1 MRIIRTVLIVFSI
14 AAAGLF
20 AISELIIFAG
30 RDTTL
35 PQITAETDTIEV
47 TSEYTRD
54 DLMQGIYAWDD
65 EEGDLTSK
73 VVLSSLSRFVDKGV
87 CSLTYVVFDSS
98 DQSASLTRKVK
109 FTDYHSP
116 RFTLKEPMVFRAGEG
131 TYDDITERLG
141 AQDVLD
147 GNRKDWI
154 IRTDSNLNF
163 QSPGDYSISV
173 QVSNSYGDTASETL
187 PVHVVEAE
195 DQRVQISLGTGIVY
209 IEVGE
214 KLDAADYITGVESSD
229 GGKMS
234 ASDVKV
240 SSDVETKTPGCYEV
254 HYQAE
259 DSSGQSGET
268 WLTVIVE
275 DGGDV

>member
-1 MRIIRTVLIVFSI
+1 MRIIRTLLIVFSI
-14 AAAGLF
+14 VGAGLF

-47 TSEYTRD
+47 TSEYTRE

-65 EEGDLTSK
+65 KEGDLTSQ

-87 CSLTYVVFDSS
+87 CNLTYVVFDSS
-98 DQSASLTRKVK
+98 NQSASLTRKVK

-116 RFTLKEPMVFRAGEG
+116 RFTLEQPLVFREGEG

-154 IRTDSNLNF
+154 IRTESDLNF

-195 DQRVQISLGTGIVY
+195 DQQVQISLETGVVY
-209 IEVGE
+209 IEAGE
-214 KLDAADYITGVESSD
+214 ELDPADYITGVKSS
-229 GGKMS
+229 GGTEMS

-240 SSDVETKTPGCYEV
+240 SSGVDTKTPGCYEV

-259 DSSGQSGET
+259 DGSGQSGAT

-275 DGGDV
+275 DGGDA